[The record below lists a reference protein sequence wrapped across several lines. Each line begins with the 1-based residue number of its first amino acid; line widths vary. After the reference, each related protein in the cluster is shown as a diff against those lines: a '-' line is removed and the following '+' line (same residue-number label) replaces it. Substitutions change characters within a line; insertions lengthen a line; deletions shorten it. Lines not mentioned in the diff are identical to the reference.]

1 MDSVKLKAVL
11 LRNVDNIHVTVYKK
25 DDVNRTQPIFE
36 SGNESQRKSDY
47 GWAMN
52 ARSAVVSSSDW
63 NGKDKDGNIMPD
75 GEIPIRNYI

>member
-1 MDSVKLKAVL
+1 MLIEL
-11 LRNVDNIHVTVYKK
+11 NLF
-25 DDVNRTQPIFE
+25 FE

-63 NGKDKDGNIMPD
+63 NGKDKDGK
-75 GEIPIRNYI
+75 RNARR